1 MFEKFANYLNRW
13 VDSSKADLYL
23 NTLECLQAYGFTYAW
38 SEISKYLESATD
50 QSTQTILDDCYVIL
64 GIGLDRV
71 LGEHGITAGDASV
84 RAKTNLLLSLKM
96 LVDDE
101 RHEAIIDIC
110 NNGEDVIEQLSELMA
125 LVDDD
130 AAAGW
135 ATYIDEFSFVSEG
148 LITKLKEIHEVA
160 VDGVVEEVVP
170 ISKETQE
177 RFTLIRNYISKRSE
191 TLAAKAILTD
201 GFKLNLPLSVV
212 MTNYGKVLESYAEQL
227 PLIAAEAIVG
237 IVLISDTPLNK
248 VAQVAHDLIDDLF
261 HDFDFVTKV
270 SEAMNSVLNE
280 VLVNEQ
286 VGVSGTL
293 PQA

>member
-23 NTLECLQAYGFTYAW
+23 NALECLQAYGFTYAW

>member
-23 NTLECLQAYGFTYAW
+23 NALECLQAYGFTYAW

-160 VDGVVEEVVP
+160 VEGVVEEVVP

-177 RFTLIRNYISKRSE
+177 RFTLIRDYISKRSE

>member
-23 NTLECLQAYGFTYAW
+23 NALECLQVYGFTYAW

-84 RAKTNLLLSLKM
+84 RAKTNLLMALKM

-130 AAAGW
+130 AQAGW
-135 ATYIDEFSFVSEG
+135 ASYIDEFSFVSEG
-148 LITKLKEIHEVA
+148 LITKLKELHEEAIAGTAVA
-160 VDGVVEEVVP
+160 GTE

-177 RFTLIRNYISKRSE
+177 RFTIIRSYIGKRTD
-191 TLAAKAILTD
+191 TLAAQAIITD

-212 MTNYGKVLESYAEQL
+212 MANYGKALESYAEQL

-237 IVLISDTPLNK
+237 IVMISDTPLDK
-248 VAQVAHDLIDDLF
+248 IAQISHDLIDDLF

>member
-23 NTLECLQAYGFTYAW
+23 NALECLQAYGFTYAW

-160 VDGVVEEVVP
+160 VEGVVEEVVP

>member
-23 NTLECLQAYGFTYAW
+23 NALECLQAYGFTYAW

-160 VDGVVEEVVP
+160 VEGVVEEVVP

-177 RFTLIRNYISKRSE
+177 RFTLIRNYISKRIE